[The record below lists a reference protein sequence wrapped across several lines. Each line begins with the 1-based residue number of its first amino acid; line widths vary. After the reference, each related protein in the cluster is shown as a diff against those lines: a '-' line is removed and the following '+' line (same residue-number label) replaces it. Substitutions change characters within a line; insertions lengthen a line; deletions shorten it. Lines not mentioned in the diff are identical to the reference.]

1 MPADEVV
8 VVRLPSTAAAL
19 WPALATAGRGLTGAA
34 RVVVLRGETADF
46 FSDSAQ
52 PAPDAPGPG
61 ESVQW
66 LRRHDVITIA
76 VVTGRAAGAGF
87 ALAMACDLRLVADDA
102 EFAVPG
108 GDRRSWEPVEGIE
121 RLVDALGYAQS
132 LELALTGRALSGRE
146 AAALGLVNHA
156 VPPGGLEAALGELVG
171 AALATPR
178 TAATLTKAMLAAS
191 GEDRLRRMD
200 EVAAAFRLSEGEL

>member
-1 MPADEVV
+1 
-8 VVRLPSTAAAL
+8 
-19 WPALATAGRGLTGAA
+19 
-34 RVVVLRGETADF
+34 
-46 FSDSAQ
+46 
-52 PAPDAPGPG
+52 
-61 ESVQW
+61 
-66 LRRHDVITIA
+66 
-76 VVTGRAAGAGF
+76 
-87 ALAMACDLRLVADDA
+87 MACDLRLVADDA

-146 AAALGLVNHA
+146 AAALGLVNRA

>member
-1 MPADEVV
+1 
-8 VVRLPSTAAAL
+8 
-19 WPALATAGRGLTGAA
+19 
-34 RVVVLRGETADF
+34 
-46 FSDSAQ
+46 
-52 PAPDAPGPG
+52 
-61 ESVQW
+61 
-66 LRRHDVITIA
+66 
-76 VVTGRAAGAGF
+76 
-87 ALAMACDLRLVADDA
+87 MACDLRLVADDA